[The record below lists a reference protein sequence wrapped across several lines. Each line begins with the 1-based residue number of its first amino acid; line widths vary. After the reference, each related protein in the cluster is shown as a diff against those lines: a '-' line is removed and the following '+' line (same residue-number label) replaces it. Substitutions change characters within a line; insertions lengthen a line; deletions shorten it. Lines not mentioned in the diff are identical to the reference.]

1 MCIVIVR
8 ASETVFAVLVDSGGD
23 TELRSSGPR
32 SCVLPCAAWPRRPQ
46 LGAGRAPHP
55 HTGPARAFKSSSG
68 NRAMRMGAAR
78 QLEYLWVMCQSG
90 GEK

>member
-46 LGAGRAPHP
+46 LGAGRAR
-55 HTGPARAFKSSSG
+55 TQARRAFKSSSG

-78 QLEYLWVMCQSG
+78 QLEYLWVNMCQSG